1 MAVRKCRAWITIA
14 GQQVNVTELNC
25 SRSRTKNA
33 DTFSARLPLYDRESG
48 LDATYWCNTKEIKDV
63 AVWIQAETSE
73 GREMLKGDVEQVQ
86 VDFAQMTVYVTGRD
100 KTSKLI
106 DDKTTEKF
114 LNKKSSEIVKELA
127 ERAGLEVKVS
137 DTALKAGKLY
147 NIDFNK
153 LTDHASPWTYI
164 HELAD
169 KEGFEAYVKDGVL
182 NFVSEDESEGEI
194 SITYRPPTRQ
204 QYAQGDFVGLKVQRN
219 LNLSKPHKVKV
230 KSWNRKQKKVIE
242 SEKSIGGTGAEKVYS
257 FKYEELTKDR
267 ADRLAEKH
275 LSRNVR
281 HEMSIQLTEMPGDET
296 INPRMKINL
305 SGTQTDFD
313 QSYFIKS
320 INDVVT
326 QRGGYVQTFEA
337 NNKDEKRK

>member
-1 MAVRKCRAWITIA
+1 MAVRKARAWLTIS
-14 GQQVNVTELNC
+14 GQKVECMEVNC

-33 DTFSARLPLYDRESG
+33 DTFSARLPLYSG
-48 LDATYWCNTKEIKDV
+48 ALDATYWCNTKEIADV
-63 AVWIQAETSE
+63 GVWFQAETSE
-73 GREMLKGDVEQVQ
+73 GKELLRGDVEQVQ
-86 VDFAQMTVYVTGRD
+86 VDFSLMTVYVTGRD

-127 ERAGLEVKVS
+127 SRAGMEIKIS
-137 DTALKAGKLY
+137 ETALKAGKIY

-153 LTDHASPWTYI
+153 MTDHASPWTYI
-164 HELAD
+164 QDLAD

-182 NFVSEDESEGEI
+182 HFVGEDESDGEI
-194 SITYRPPTRQ
+194 SFTYSRPTK
-204 QYAQGDFVGLKVQRN
+204 AQHARGDFVGLKVQRN
-219 LNLSKPHKVKV
+219 LTLSKPQKVKV
-230 KSWNRKQKKVIE
+230 KSWNKKKKEVIE
-242 SEKSIGGTGAEKVYS
+242 SEKKIGGTGAEKVYN

-281 HEMSIQLTEMPGDET
+281 HEMSIQLTELPGDET
-296 INPRMKINL
+296 INPRMKVNL
-305 SGTQTDFD
+305 SGTSTDFD

-320 INDVVT
+320 IEDSFT
-326 QRGGYVQTFEA
+326 RGGYSQNITA